1 MQCLSTQV
9 RQKIIF
15 ISILDPNTFGWF
27 KQLNMTRWWSHAQWA
42 MGIVQC
48 PPTPIT
54 HTLLPSF
61 AIGFLAAF
69 SSLGL
74 VSRERKDQM
83 KSILGRLRNNFISPL
98 HGQGGDFQV
107 TLPQPFSI
115 QNPGLIWRTSS
126 PPWDLEEWSS
136 QVQYGVRQDFS

>member
-1 MQCLSTQV
+1 MIPCPVGNGHCPMSTHPHNTH
-9 RQKIIF
+9 
-15 ISILDPNTFGWF
+15 ISPFLPSF
-27 KQLNMTRWWSHAQWA
+27 
-42 MGIVQC
+42 
-48 PPTPIT
+48 
-54 HTLLPSF
+54 LLPSF

-107 TLPQPFSI
+107 TLPQPVAI
-115 QNPGLIWRTSS
+115 QNPGLTWRTSL